1 MNRAT
6 SVLTLVGLIAGSVA
20 CAQSAFADDTMSHAS
35 MTTHQA
41 MKDCI
46 EQQKTADVNM
56 SKSEMKR
63 ICKDKLKS
71 QKATGDMPQQPPTD
85 SPHN

>member
-1 MNRAT
+1 MNRAINA
-6 SVLTLVGLIAGSVA
+6 LALAGLISGSA
-20 CAQSAFADDTMSHAS
+20 SLANAAFAEDTMSHAT

-56 SKSEMKR
+56 SKAAMKR
-63 ICKDKLKS
+63 LCKDKLKA
-71 QKATGDMPQQPPTD
+71 QKTTGDMPQRPATD
-85 SPHN
+85 APHN